1 MKKLSDIF
9 PVKNDIVIKNIKT
22 SSNEIE
28 PGDLFV
34 CIQGVKEDR
43 HKYIKDA
50 IKRKAA
56 AIVVSRNIKIKEV
69 PVIKVK
75 NTNQALIEICKKFY
89 DDPESKLEI
98 IGITGTD
105 GKTTTSIIISH
116 LLDTGYIGTLGAKYK
131 DYEKDTRNTTSSI
144 EERYLILNE
153 FIKRGCKRVVME
165 VSSESIYRK
174 RVENTVFSASILT
187 NITQDHLNIHKTL
200 KNYINCKAQLFK
212 NTRKN
217 GFCILNR
224 DDKNYNTIKNKCT
237 GKVITYGFEKNS
249 DIHIKNYKYNLKRS
263 NFTLT
268 YKNKDYKFTSNLI
281 GKYNIYNLSAA
292 IAYMLVNNMSKR
304 KIEKKLK
311 QNILIPGRFEIF
323 KTKKGSSIILDYA
336 HTANGLY
343 MVLKLLN
350 KVALKKI
357 ITVTGSAGGREKQKR
372 ASMGQVVTNFSD
384 YVIFTKD
391 DPRNESPE
399 KIIKDM
405 LKKTDNTNYSIV
417 IDRSKAIRKAIEISG
432 KEDIILVA
440 GKGRDKYMIE
450 KNENIPYSDY
460 EEIKKWTSLY

>member
-1 MKKLSDIF
+1 
-9 PVKNDIVIKNIKT
+9 
-22 SSNEIE
+22 
-28 PGDLFV
+28 
-34 CIQGVKEDR
+34 
-43 HKYIKDA
+43 
-50 IKRKAA
+50 
-56 AIVVSRNIKIKEV
+56 
-69 PVIKVK
+69 
-75 NTNQALIEICKKFY
+75 
-89 DDPESKLEI
+89 
-98 IGITGTD
+98 
-105 GKTTTSIIISH
+105 
-116 LLDTGYIGTLGAKYK
+116 
-131 DYEKDTRNTTSSI
+131 
-144 EERYLILNE
+144 
-153 FIKRGCKRVVME
+153 
-165 VSSESIYRK
+165 
-174 RVENTVFSASILT
+174 
-187 NITQDHLNIHKTL
+187 
-200 KNYINCKAQLFK
+200 
-212 NTRKN
+212 
-217 GFCILNR
+217 
-224 DDKNYNTIKNKCT
+224 
-237 GKVITYGFEKNS
+237 
-249 DIHIKNYKYNLKRS
+249 
-263 NFTLT
+263 
-268 YKNKDYKFTSNLI
+268 
-281 GKYNIYNLSAA
+281 
-292 IAYMLVNNMSKR
+292 MLVNNMSKR

-311 QNILIPGRFEIF
+311 QNILIPGRFEKF